1 MLLWFRLL
9 IPISVCFISRQD
21 TTFVSADDIIII
33 DIEGTAE
40 GLQVTFFVRGS
51 VSGVIPVESVV
62 EAIQVRIIV
71 IICIWQSTSQ
81 YHICAFL

>member
-9 IPISVCFISRQD
+9 MPISVCFISRLP
-21 TTFVSADDIIII
+21 TTSVSADDIIII

-51 VSGVIPVESVV
+51 ASGVIPVESVV
-62 EAIQVRIIV
+62 EAIQVRII
-71 IICIWQSTSQ
+71 IILCIWQSSSQ
-81 YHICAFL
+81 DHISIVL